1 MQNHKTIVL
10 SNQEI
15 APHYYRM
22 RILAPEYTKQAQP
35 GQFVMLRVQESHQPL
50 LRRPFGIFRAG
61 FMPADCDS
69 MPPKEFIE
77 LIYKV
82 VGRGTEFM
90 QGLHQ
95 GDSVELLGPLGKG
108 FELGDP
114 QEEKILVGGGIGLVP
129 LYMLAEKMVD
139 QSKVRLLMGDVHVMI
154 SLPSPNL
161 SVLALK
167 RMSQLKMA
175 ALVKRG
181 WLLMSWKNVWLKI
194 LGLPYMLAVRCR

>member
-114 QEEKILVGGGIGLVP
+114 QEEKFW
-129 LYMLAEKMVD
+129 LAAV
-139 QSKVRLLMGDVHVMI
+139 
-154 SLPSPNL
+154 
-161 SVLALK
+161 SVLFLFIC
-167 RMSQLKMA
+167 
-175 ALVKRG
+175 
-181 WLLMSWKNVWLKI
+181 WLRRWWTNQRSGCSW
-194 LGLPYMLAVRCR
+194 GTYT